1 MDTGRFDL
9 ISLLFTVLAVLGL
22 PRLLRGWRA
31 LVAPEPS
38 AEGEALAVYVAVF
51 IAVPLAT
58 LAHELGHLTVAR
70 LLGAT
75 DATLHY
81 RIFWGYVD
89 YRTRLEGHGDWWV
102 ALAGNAVSWAL
113 AALSLLAAH
122 ASLPPGLRSTARTFG
137 MLEMVHTL
145 VAYPLLS
152 LSSLPGADW
161 TVIYGRPFWAGMAV
175 VAVIHMASLA
185 WLRRELRDRPA
196 AEAVPETAAEKAE
209 KVGGIAEEAAESGEE
224 APVE

>member
-9 ISLLFTVLAVLGL
+9 MALLFTVLAVLGL
-22 PRLLRGWRA
+22 PRLLCGWRA

-38 AEGEALAVYVAVF
+38 AEGEALAVYLAVF
-51 IAVPLAT
+51 IGVPLAT

-81 RIFWGYVD
+81 RIFWGYVE
-89 YRTRLEGHGDWWV
+89 YRTRLPGHGDWWV

-113 AALSLLAAH
+113 AALSLLASQATM
-122 ASLPPGLRSTARTFG
+122 PPGLRSACRTFG
-137 MLEMVHTL
+137 VLEMVHTL

-161 TVIYGRPFWAGMAV
+161 TVIYGRPFWAGTGV
-175 VAVIHMASLA
+175 VAVVHAASLV

-196 AEAVPETAAEKAE
+196 REAAPVKAE
-209 KVGGIAEEAAESGEE
+209 GAGEADEGGEE
-224 APVE
+224 TPGE